1 MQYSLEKAIS
11 ASVRD
16 NWSQVAY
23 DLQNLVSDSRIEMNE
38 EERQKVLEVSLKLLI
53 NGDFQ
58 QKWEIAKIFPKLG
71 HITIKPLIELLKSE
85 EAELETRW
93 FICRILSEF
102 NDPNCAIALANLL
115 RNAEDEE
122 LSMMASQ
129 ALANLGTSAIK
140 ALHELLQVEES
151 KLLAVQA
158 LSQIRRFEIVEPL
171 LEVVNDPSSE
181 IRTIAVE
188 ALGSFH
194 DERILPIL
202 IAALKDTASTVRK
215 EAAIAIGLRSS
226 QFKLV
231 EQLAPLLYDL
241 NIEVCQQAAI
251 ALGRMKTDEAADE
264 LFKVLQS
271 PLTPVKLKLTI
282 VRSLGWMETA
292 LSLNYLQ
299 EGLTSPEGDICQ
311 EVIIVLGRIE
321 ASELR
326 KKATQILIEFFSS
339 EPIIARQTQI
349 RQALVMSLGELGHPE
364 ALELLQ
370 RFAED
375 EDKIIKLH
383 AIAAL
388 KKYCSVV

>member
-1 MQYSLEKAIS
+1 MQNSLESAIS

-16 NWSQVAY
+16 DWSQVAY
-23 DLQNLVSDSRIEMNE
+23 YLQNLVSDSQIEMNE
-38 EERQKVLEVSLKLLI
+38 EEQEKALELSLKILI

-58 QKWEIAKIFPKLG
+58 QKWEIAKILPKLG
-71 HITIKPLIELLKSE
+71 HITIEPLIELLESE

-93 FICRILSEF
+93 FICRILSEI
-102 NDPNCAIALANLL
+102 NDPTCAIALANLL

-140 ALHELLQVEES
+140 ALHELLQAEDS
-151 KLLAVQA
+151 RLLAVQA

-194 DERILPIL
+194 DERIVPVL
-202 IAALKDTASTVRK
+202 IAALKDTASMVRK

-226 QFKLV
+226 QFQLV

-251 ALGRMKTDEAADE
+251 ALGRMKTDEAAEE

-271 PLTPVKLKLTI
+271 PLTPVTLKLTI

-292 LSLNYLQ
+292 PSLNYLR
-299 EGLTSPEGDICQ
+299 EELLAPEGEICQ
-311 EVIIVLGRIE
+311 EVITVLGRIE

-326 KKATQILIEFFSS
+326 KKATQILIEFYSS
-339 EPIIARQTQI
+339 EPTSARQTQI
-349 RQALVMSLGELGHPE
+349 RQALVMSLGELGQPE

>member
-38 EERQKVLEVSLKLLI
+38 EEKQKALELSLKILI
-53 NGDFQ
+53 DGDFQ

-71 HITIKPLIELLKSE
+71 HITIEPLIELLESE

-93 FICRILSEF
+93 FVCRILSEF

-140 ALHELLQVEES
+140 ALHQLLQVKES
-151 KLLAVQA
+151 RLLAVQA

-194 DERILPIL
+194 DERIVPVL

-226 QFKLV
+226 QIKLV

-251 ALGRMKTDEAADE
+251 ALGRMGTNEAADE

-271 PLTPVKLKLTI
+271 PLTPVTLKLTI
-282 VRSLGWMETA
+282 ARSLGWMETA
-292 LSLNYLQ
+292 PALDYLR
-299 EGLTSPEGDICQ
+299 EVLTAPESEICQ
-311 EVIIVLGRIE
+311 EVITVLGRIE

-339 EPIIARQTQI
+339 EPTIARQTQI
-349 RQALVMSLGELGHPE
+349 RQALVMSLGELGQPE

>member
-1 MQYSLEKAIS
+1 MHNLLENAIS
-11 ASVRD
+11 ASKRD

-23 DLQNLVSDSRIEMNE
+23 HLQNLVSTSHIELNE
-38 EERQKVLEVSLKLLI
+38 EENQKAIELTLKVFI

-58 QKWEIAKIFPKLG
+58 QKWEIAKVFPKLG
-71 HITIKPLIELLKSE
+71 KTAILPLIELLESE

-93 FICRILSEF
+93 FVCRILSEC
-102 NDPNCAIALANLL
+102 NDPTCAIALANLL

-129 ALANLGTSAIK
+129 ALANLGISAIE
-140 ALHELLQVEES
+140 ALRELLQAENS
-151 KLLAVQA
+151 RLLAVQA

-171 LEVVNDPSSE
+171 LEVVNDSSPE
-181 IRTIAVE
+181 IRTIAIE

-194 DERILPIL
+194 DERILTVL
-202 IAALKDTASTVRK
+202 IAALKDTAPSVRK
-215 EAAIAIGLRSS
+215 EAAIAIGLRTL
-226 QFKLV
+226 QCNLV
-231 EQLAPLLYDL
+231 ERLKPLLYDL

-251 ALGRMKTDEAADE
+251 ALGRMKTDAAADE

-271 PLTPVKLKLTI
+271 PLTPVGLKLTL
-282 VRSLGWMETA
+282 VRSLSWMETA

-299 EGLTSPEGDICQ
+299 EGLIAQEAEVCQ
-311 EVIIVLGRIE
+311 EIITVLGRIE
-321 ASELR
+321 ESGLR
-326 KKATQILIEFFSS
+326 KKATQILIEFFSLQS
-339 EPIIARQTQI
+339 KIVRQTNI
-349 RQALVMSLGELGHPE
+349 KQALAMSLGELGQPE

-370 RFAED
+370 RLAED
-375 EDKIIKLH
+375 EDKIVKLH